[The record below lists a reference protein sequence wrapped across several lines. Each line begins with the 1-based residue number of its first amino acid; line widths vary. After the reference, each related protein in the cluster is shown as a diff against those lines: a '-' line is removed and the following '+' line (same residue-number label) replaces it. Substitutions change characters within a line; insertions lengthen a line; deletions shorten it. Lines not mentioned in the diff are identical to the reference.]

1 MFTKLFVSSW
11 GLSINDV
18 YKNKGSG
25 GLIIFLT
32 SRLLNR
38 QKGRRAKND
47 LVDVIYVWPLDVKI
61 ISLLGYHQA
70 K

>member
-1 MFTKLFVSSW
+1 MTCTKIKGW
-11 GLSINDV
+11 GFN
-18 YKNKGSG
+18 Y
-25 GLIIFLT
+25 FLT

-38 QKGRRAKND
+38 QKGRGAKNN

-61 ISLLGYHQA
+61 ISLLGYRQA